1 MLSGLFSLEYVV
13 KIGLFG
19 NCIRIG
25 SPQLMGELIY
35 ARYLCSHYGLTS
47 LVAVLDLCLHRQ

>member
-1 MLSGLFSLEYVV
+1 MLSGLFSLEYFV

-19 NCIRIG
+19 NSIRTG

-35 ARYLCSHYGLTS
+35 DHLLDTYALTMA
-47 LVAVLDLCLHRQ
+47 LPAW